1 MKFTL
6 RLAPPLD
13 VRRWDV
19 ADQTSGRSTGPW
31 ITASELRRNRWTFLS
46 TDCQFMSMKRHISPG
61 NAGWKTVDAPQGLGS
76 PKPLIVRVQS
86 LPARSYFAE
95 HSHSWN
101 QLVYAIS
108 GALTVKADGRRV
120 VISPEQA
127 VWLPA
132 GTKHSVGS
140 LMGAEFRSLW
150 VANAASQG
158 MTSRT
163 TVIHV
168 SPLLRT
174 LIVEAASLK
183 SEDRRYAD
191 RVIALILDQL
201 RRATPISAALPWP
214 THPGLLA
221 LCETLYA
228 DPANPRHAERWGREI
243 GMSPR
248 TLTRHFEREVGMS
261 LRAWRQRLRLLKA
274 IELLGSDLPITEI
287 ALRLGYSSASAFI
300 FMFRSEMRVSPL
312 QHRRSLGH
320 AASRGTSSRHR
331 SGSRDSP
338 RRAR

>member
-1 MKFTL
+1 
-6 RLAPPLD
+6 
-13 VRRWDV
+13 
-19 ADQTSGRSTGPW
+19 
-31 ITASELRRNRWTFLS
+31 
-46 TDCQFMSMKRHISPG
+46 MKRHISPG
-61 NAGWKTVDAPQGLGS
+61 NTGWKTVEAPQGLGS

-95 HSHSWN
+95 HSHTWN

-108 GALTVKADGRRV
+108 GALTVNADARSV

-150 VANAASQG
+150 VANDASRD
-158 MTSRT
+158 MASET
-163 TVIHV
+163 TVIQA

-183 SEDRRYAD
+183 REDRHYAA
-191 RVIALILDQL
+191 RVIGLILDQL
-201 RRATPISAALPWP
+201 RRATPISGALPWP

-228 DPANPRHAERWGREI
+228 DPANPRHADKWGREI

-261 LRAWRQRLRLLKA
+261 LRAWRQRVRLFKA
-274 IELLGSDLPITEI
+274 IELLGSELPITEI

-300 FMFRSEMRVSPL
+300 FMFRSEMRISPL
-312 QHRRSLGH
+312 QHRRNLSR
-320 AASRGTSSRHR
+320 AASRGTS
-331 SGSRDSP
+331 
-338 RRAR
+338 

>member
-1 MKFTL
+1 M
-6 RLAPPLD
+6 
-13 VRRWDV
+13 
-19 ADQTSGRSTGPW
+19 
-31 ITASELRRNRWTFLS
+31 
-46 TDCQFMSMKRHISPG
+46 
-61 NAGWKTVDAPQGLGS
+61 
-76 PKPLIVRVQS
+76 IVRVQS

-228 DPANPRHAERWGREI
+228 DPGRRDSLETAVQFGTGGIRSSGPGGRSLVRRSQWRGRREPSLPRHPAKTTTMIDPQVVSRILEI
-243 GMSPR
+243 G
-248 TLTRHFEREVGMS
+248 
-261 LRAWRQRLRLLKA
+261 
-274 IELLGSDLPITEI
+274 
-287 ALRLGYSSASAFI
+287 
-300 FMFRSEMRVSPL
+300 
-312 QHRRSLGH
+312 
-320 AASRGTSSRHR
+320 
-331 SGSRDSP
+331 
-338 RRAR
+338 